1 MIEIIEKCKLI
12 SLNKY
17 FFANSQ
23 LIKFKKNLI
32 ISKMIKMK
40 VVEKIMEKIISNNLN
55 KAAIIIVV
63 KEEVVVAKVEI
74 LI

>member
-1 MIEIIEKCKLI
+1 
-12 SLNKY
+12 
-17 FFANSQ
+17 
-23 LIKFKKNLI
+23 
-32 ISKMIKMK
+32 MIKMK